1 MGTQCRAWSELK
13 AGSLAERLLL
23 GRARRH
29 PCSKAPAPSTAIP
42 PQTKEKA
49 NFPKRLSLGL
59 AAHALA
65 LYWEE
70 SYSL

>member
-1 MGTQCRAWSELK
+1 M
-13 AGSLAERLLL
+13 
-23 GRARRH
+23 
-29 PCSKAPAPSTAIP
+29 AIP